1 MLTMILSIVHLQYK
15 HKPGL
20 YTLVISENIIEISCE
35 PVGLAGTFELPKT
48 SDKQN
53 FLKPCKIF

>member
-1 MLTMILSIVHLQYK
+1 MILSIVHLQYK

-20 YTLVISENIIEISCE
+20 YTLVISENIIVI
-35 PVGLAGTFELPKT
+35 VGLAGTFELPKT

-53 FLKPCKIF
+53 FPKPCKIF

>member
-1 MLTMILSIVHLQYK
+1 MQSENCQLSLDYIH
-15 HKPGL
+15 
-20 YTLVISENIIEISCE
+20 LVISENIIEISCE

-53 FLKPCKIF
+53 FPKPCKIF